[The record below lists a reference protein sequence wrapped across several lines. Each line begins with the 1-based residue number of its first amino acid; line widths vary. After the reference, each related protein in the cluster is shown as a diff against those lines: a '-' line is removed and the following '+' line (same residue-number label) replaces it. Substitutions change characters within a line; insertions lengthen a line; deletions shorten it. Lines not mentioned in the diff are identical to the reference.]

1 MSTSG
6 RSLLGAL
13 PDILALLEQ
22 TYQLRRWLEAEAR
35 RVSGCTFSQY
45 LALRAIQDSN
55 GQRTVSRLAED
66 LGRTGQ
72 TTTSLTDS
80 LERAGF
86 VRRKRLRNGDRRQ
99 VWVTLTPR
107 GKEMLQKTAA
117 ADPPLG
123 AELIDQLVE
132 GTDGHRRLRD
142 AVALVE
148 ELMPEGA

>member
-1 MSTSG
+1 
-6 RSLLGAL
+6 
-13 PDILALLEQ
+13 
-22 TYQLRRWLEAEAR
+22 
-35 RVSGCTFSQY
+35 VSGCTFSQY

-86 VRRKRLRNGDRRQ
+86 VRRRRLRNGDRRQ
-99 VWVTLTPR
+99 VWVTLTTR
-107 GKEMLQKTAA
+107 GKEVLQKTAA